1 MTPTLERRLG
11 AVERRMGVGTGPLA
25 DFSDADLLA
34 AIEWISTA
42 LAEDGSETLARGD
55 EEEAKL
61 QAYYERPDVACRPD
75 LEQGCRWPY
84 QRARAL
90 QWERTSPGPRS
101 AATPEE
107 LQHKIAGSLAAMR
120 VSR

>member
-1 MTPTLERRLG
+1 MTMSLERRLG
-11 AVERRMGVGTGPLA
+11 AVERRMGVGTGPLT

-34 AIEWISTA
+34 AIEWVCTA
-42 LAEDGSETLARGD
+42 LGDAGSETLARED

-61 QAYYERPDVACRPD
+61 KAHYERPDIARRPD
-75 LEQGCRWPY
+75 IEEGWRWPY

-90 QWERTSPGPRS
+90 SWERRTSYAGPDS

-107 LQHKIAGSLAAMR
+107 LQTKISAALATMR
-120 VSR
+120 